1 MKTLQKI
8 AKTANAKR
16 RSDQTY
22 WKFINTLEEK
32 EKTAVIIDN
41 FMNSVEV
48 SIRLWF
54 DNGYYSK
61 EAVDRIAKAS
71 PTFKQEMTKKVLD
84 IAIETKD
91 FARNVLEFDNWY
103 KTIKEQYEQDVE
115 HYLTDPEKYII
126 IISIEEEPFEEH
138 IAHAIVI
145 EAKNTND
152 AKQTEKQVIKS
163 LEAIYKGERIISQVK
178 KIETLQEIEKT
189 CLTKSN

>member
-115 HYLTDPEKYII
+115 HYLTDPETYVI

-138 IAHAIVI
+138 IAYAII
-145 EAKNTND
+145 TEAKSTND
-152 AKQTEKQVIKS
+152 AKQTEKQILKT
-163 LEAIYKGERIISQVK
+163 LEPLHKGKRITSQIK
-178 KIETLQEIEKT
+178 KIETLQEIKKALSSPEQ
-189 CLTKSN
+189 

>member
-71 PTFKQEMTKKVLD
+71 PTFSN
-84 IAIETKD
+84 
-91 FARNVLEFDNWY
+91 RNQRFR
-103 KTIKEQYEQDVE
+103 TQC
-115 HYLTDPEKYII
+115 T
-126 IISIEEEPFEEH
+126 
-138 IAHAIVI
+138 
-145 EAKNTND
+145 
-152 AKQTEKQVIKS
+152 
-163 LEAIYKGERIISQVK
+163 RI
-178 KIETLQEIEKT
+178 
-189 CLTKSN
+189 